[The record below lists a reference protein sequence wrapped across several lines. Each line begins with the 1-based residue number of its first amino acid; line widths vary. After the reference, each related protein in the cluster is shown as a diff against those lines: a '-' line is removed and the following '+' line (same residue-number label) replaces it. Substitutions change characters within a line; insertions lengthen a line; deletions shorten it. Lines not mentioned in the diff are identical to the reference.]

1 MKLAYRNHF
10 LFRYNGLFLM
20 LASLSIPLSVL
31 IQASV
36 AARALAPRPF
46 SSRRTLYLYSV
57 SGRPIKS
64 APGVERGLRVLQL
77 LREGEAWQWGGVT
90 AGFQFRA
97 GRAPG
102 THDYGSSSGSSS
114 GSESGYSSSQT
125 NADPLPSVVLR
136 TLSLE
141 PKVLQVE
148 EVLGAALQSAVIAS
162 GQASMM
168 RSPER
173 HYSPGFE
180 NYRTS
185 KSAFLTGQHPSHAI
199 VRAI

>member
-1 MKLAYRNHF
+1 M
-10 LFRYNGLFLM
+10 
-20 LASLSIPLSVL
+20 
-31 IQASV
+31 
-36 AARALAPRPF
+36 
-46 SSRRTLYLYSV
+46 
-57 SGRPIKS
+57 
-64 APGVERGLRVLQL
+64 LQL

-90 AGFQFRA
+90 VGFQFRI

-102 THDYGSSSGSSS
+102 THDDVSSSSGSSNK
-114 GSESGYSSSQT
+114 
-125 NADPLPSVVLR
+125 NAGALPSVVLR

-148 EVLGAALQSAVIAS
+148 AVLGAAVQSAVIAS
-162 GQASMM
+162 GKASMM

-185 KSAFLTGQHPSHAI
+185 KSSFLTGQHPSHAI
-199 VRAI
+199 VRVDEIAVDPLYSIICTLPGNPWRTHLPTRVCVVFATSKPTIRTA